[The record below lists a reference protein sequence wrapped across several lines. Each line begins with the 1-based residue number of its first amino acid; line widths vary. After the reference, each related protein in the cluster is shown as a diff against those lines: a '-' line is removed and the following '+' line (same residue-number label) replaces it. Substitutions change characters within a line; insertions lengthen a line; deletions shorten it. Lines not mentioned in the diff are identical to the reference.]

1 MDTSNSSTRTHHFRA
16 PTKIVFSVNS
26 IEKVAAEAKRLNGKK
41 ICLISDEVITK
52 LGIVD
57 KVRKQLEEKH
67 YVTDVFDEVK
77 PEPSLANA
85 EAIAEYVREKNCNLI
100 VGIGGGSVMDVA
112 KIASAM
118 ARNQGKVSDYVA
130 AGTFKKHGLPKILI
144 PTTAG
149 TGSEVS
155 QAAVVTLKDKRKAS
169 FSDPHLFA
177 DVAIV
182 DPTLTMTMPKEITA
196 TTGIDAL
203 SHAVEA
209 MMSSDSN
216 PIIDALSLE
225 AVKLIKDNLKLAYDQ
240 GDNLNARIKMSW
252 AAVLGGMVIYAKA
265 VYGHSFSYTIGP
277 KYDFSHGLS
286 CALALPYVMDY
297 NLPACVDKFLSI
309 AASMREHVE
318 NVSRLD
324 DAFKAVVAV
333 KKLIEDVKLP
343 SSLREAGV
351 PKKDLQVLAEELITF
366 YPRQNNPRMITKE
379 DAIKLYERAWEGRI
393 GDKP

>member
-1 MDTSNSSTRTHHFRA
+1 MDTSNSSTRTHHFRS

-26 IEKVAAEAKRLNGKK
+26 IEKVAAEAKLPNGKK
-41 ICLISDEVITK
+41 IFLISDKVITK
-52 LGIVD
+52 LGVVD
-57 KVRKQLEEKH
+57 KVKKQLEER
-67 YVTDVFDEVK
+67 YSTDVFDEGK
-77 PEPSLANA
+77 PEPSLADA
-85 EAIAEYVREKNCNLI
+85 EVITDHVREKNCNLI

-118 ARNQGKVSDYVA
+118 ARNHGKVANYLAVR
-130 AGTFKKHGLPKILI
+130 TFKEGGLPKILI

-169 FSDPHLFA
+169 FSDPHLFT

-182 DPTLTMTMPKEITA
+182 DPVLTMTMPKEVTA
-196 TTGIDAL
+196 ATGIDAL

-216 PIIDALSLE
+216 PIIDALPLE
-225 AVKLIKDNLKLAYDQ
+225 AVRLIKDNLKIAYDQ

-252 AAVLGGMVIYAKA
+252 AALLGGMVVYAKA

-277 KYDFSHGLS
+277 RYNFSHGLS
-286 CALALPYVMDY
+286 CALALPYTMDY

-309 AASMREHVE
+309 ATCMGENLE

-333 KKLIEDVKLP
+333 KKLIEDVGLP